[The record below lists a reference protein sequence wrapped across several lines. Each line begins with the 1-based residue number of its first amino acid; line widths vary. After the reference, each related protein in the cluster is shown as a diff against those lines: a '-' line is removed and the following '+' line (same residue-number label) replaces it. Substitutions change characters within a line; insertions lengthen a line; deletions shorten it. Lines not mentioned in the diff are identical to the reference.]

1 MEVTIVTEQSYSVLL
16 QFYLLTHCK
25 GSSVNIQPLHIFT
38 KKLLLSQKSS
48 LWTRFI
54 YSTYNVFLINRAIY
68 STLICN
74 IFLIRGKHP
83 SRSRLIIH
91 NRALLTSARVT
102 DGDYEL
108 FGGVG
113 LWDGEGRPV
122 VAPPPPLQNRALL
135 KCHVPN
141 AQFNFISFHRFS
153 ISFVQLIF

>member
-1 MEVTIVTEQSYSVLL
+1 MLL
-16 QFYLLTHCK
+16 QFYLLTNCK
-25 GSSVNIQPLHIFT
+25 GLRVNIQSLHIFT
-38 KKLLLSQKSS
+38 TQLLLFQKSI
-48 LWTRFI
+48 LWTKFL

-83 SRSRLIIH
+83 SRSSLIIH

-113 LWDGEGRPV
+113 LWYGEGRPV
-122 VAPPPPLQNRALL
+122 VAPPPP
-135 KCHVPN
+135 P
-141 AQFNFISFHRFS
+141 
-153 ISFVQLIF
+153 